1 MIKLGEA
8 SDICCTQLNHTKFK
22 DIDNGNDLLT
32 NLIKELAEP
41 TIWLVLRELS
51 FYFR

>member
-22 DIDNGNDLLT
+22 DVDNGNDLL

-41 TIWLVLRELS
+41 TIRLVLRELS